1 MEKTVAQALRRRY
14 FMGIKRSASA
24 LLLEKRSHKTDTGE
38 DEMIEAIHANGQT
51 VRPRIVF
58 DGTSSFRQWLLS
70 KGSKE

>member
-1 MEKTVAQALRRRY
+1 MTKMMYVPRLKE
-14 FMGIKRSASA
+14 FMDRHKGKAVIRKSSATN
-24 LLLEKRSHKTDTGE
+24 KTDTGE